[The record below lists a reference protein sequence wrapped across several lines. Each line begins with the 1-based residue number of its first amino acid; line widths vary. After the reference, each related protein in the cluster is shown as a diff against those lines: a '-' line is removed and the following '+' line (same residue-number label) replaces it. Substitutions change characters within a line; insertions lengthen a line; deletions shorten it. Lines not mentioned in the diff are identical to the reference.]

1 MVFMVRDF
9 VSKKK
14 NDNEKKKKSFQIRRN
29 YKVLW

>member
-14 NDNEKKKKSFQIRRN
+14 KMTMKKKKSFQIRRN

>member
-14 NDNEKKKKSFQIRRN
+14 NDNEKKKSFQIRRN